1 MPSHRLA
8 RGAFGG
14 SIAAACFA
22 CLASFAL
29 LACSSPPP
37 APHDPSSSVAAAPFD
52 AVQRTLAARGAGPE
66 YRSFTVEERDS
77 AYLRGFRERASAS
90 AELRELVFHGVFRPD
105 HPKAAGALQVDE
117 VYVARASDPK
127 PYAEYDVAAMV
138 ELARLVKLRLRGVVD
153 VKWFVHG
160 EHDALVEVRATADAT
175 RFEFHRNRSGEAG
188 EMPWHGLALDRDGV
202 PARLE

>member
-1 MPSHRLA
+1 MRPRRLA
-8 RGAFGG
+8 RAWP
-14 SIAAACFA
+14 
-22 CLASFAL
+22 CLFVVASS
-29 LACSSPPP
+29 LACSSSPRTPSSPPP
-37 APHDPSSSVAAAPFD
+37 APAEAPFD
-52 AVQRTLAARGAGPE
+52 AVQRTLAARGAGAE
-66 YRSFTVEERDS
+66 YRSFTVEERESD
-77 AYLRGFRERASAS
+77 YVRGFRERATAPV
-90 AELRELVFHGVFRPD
+90 ELRELVFHGVFRPD
-105 HPKAAGALQVDE
+105 HPNAAGALQVDE
-117 VYVARASDPK
+117 VFLARAFDPK